1 MTKKERVFRTRITQ
15 LQYEIEDH
23 EYDLIRKKEE
33 LRSIESLI
41 EHSKRELARYKVG
54 LSEMGVKV

>member
-23 EYDLIRKKEE
+23 EYDLERKKEE

-41 EHSKRELARYKVG
+41 EHSKKELERYKAG
-54 LSEMGVKV
+54 LTEMGGR

>member
-15 LQYEIEDH
+15 LQYEI
-23 EYDLIRKKEE
+23 
-33 LRSIESLI
+33 IESLI